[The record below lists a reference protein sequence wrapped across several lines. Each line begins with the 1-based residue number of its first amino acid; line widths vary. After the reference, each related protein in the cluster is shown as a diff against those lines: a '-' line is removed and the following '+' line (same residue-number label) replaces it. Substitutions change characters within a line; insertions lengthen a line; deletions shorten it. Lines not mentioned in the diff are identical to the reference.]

1 MKNEN
6 ETELIDKKINNI
18 PVTRDAFAEYII
30 QGRNNLLSMTDEI
43 MDEIR
48 SLTGKPK
55 IDAWSKCVKL
65 FTEMNPT
72 SVVSSNSGIS
82 DIERLL
88 MEEAEIVEEEIE
100 NETDEL

>member
-1 MKNEN
+1 
-6 ETELIDKKINNI
+6 
-18 PVTRDAFAEYII
+18 
-30 QGRNNLLSMTDEI
+30 
-43 MDEIR
+43 
-48 SLTGKPK
+48 
-55 IDAWSKCVKL
+55 
-65 FTEMNPT
+65 MNPT

>member
-1 MKNEN
+1 MKHEK
-6 ETELIDKKINNI
+6 EIELIDKKINSI
-18 PVTRDAFAEYII
+18 PVTLDEFAEYII

-48 SLTGKPK
+48 SLEGKPK
-55 IDAWSKCVKL
+55 IDAWTKCVKL

-72 SVVSSNSGIS
+72 SVISSNSGIS